1 MQVNTN
7 FGDSFTFNPTHPS
20 KMYYVVREQTFEH
33 WPHQMKQK
41 SRDLAQNGFFY
52 TGRGDR
58 VTCFYC
64 YVTLKQWDVSDRIEI
79 EHSKWGPNCLFVKMI
94 SNTIPN
100 FDIFRCC

>member
-1 MQVNTN
+1 MEVNTN

-52 TGRGDR
+52 PGRGDR

>member
-1 MQVNTN
+1 MEVNTN

-20 KMYYVVREQTFEH
+20 KMYDVVREQTFEH

-58 VTCFYC
+58 VTCLYC
-64 YVTLKQWDVSDRIEI
+64 DVTLKQWDVSDRIEI

>member
-1 MQVNTN
+1 MEVNTI
-7 FGDSFTFNPTHPS
+7 FGEPFTFNPTHPS

-33 WPHQMKQK
+33 WPRQMKQK

-52 TGRGDR
+52 TGRGDI

-64 YVTLKQWDVSDRIEI
+64 DVTLKQWDVSDRIEI
-79 EHSKWGPNCLFVKMI
+79 EHSKWEPNCLFIKMI

>member
-1 MQVNTN
+1 MEVNTN
-7 FGDSFTFNPTHPS
+7 FGDSFTVNPTHPL

-33 WPHQMKQK
+33 WPHQMKKK

-52 TGRGDR
+52 AGRGDR

-64 YVTLKQWDVSDRIEI
+64 DVTLKQWDVSDRIEI

-94 SNTIPN
+94 SNTLPN

>member
-33 WPHQMKQK
+33 EMKQK
-41 SRDLAQNGFFY
+41 CRDLAQNGFFY

-64 YVTLKQWDVSDRIEI
+64 DVTLKQWDLSDRIEI